1 MTGTVE
7 KAVAEI
13 TRGRRSP
20 VYLLHGDEFLAKE
33 GAKAILE
40 ALVPP
45 GRQALSVEVVP
56 EDQDLASLPVRLR
69 TVSLFGGT
77 KVVMV
82 HDSKAFVSKESLD
95 SLVKRSL
102 EAWQAE
108 NPERAARLLL
118 QALAAAGA
126 GAGFLD
132 RAGRGEVTGPEL
144 ERILGAGAAD
154 DREQWL
160 REVAGRAV
168 ADGMAIPESTGA
180 GLARIYE
187 EAIQQGIPA
196 DTALVLTA
204 EVVDERRVLF
214 KQIAAVGFVIDCGI
228 RSKRPW
234 DTQMEPEAARAKIRE
249 MVAAA
254 GKRIAGDALAA
265 IVERTGFS
273 MRALESEME
282 KVLLYL
288 GTRPEITA
296 ADVTEVL
303 TTSREANV
311 FDLTNAVSARDAGRA
326 LRAFRSLMAQR
337 EPVPPILGVLAGE
350 LRGLIIAR
358 SALESHL
365 GGSLDPGV
373 PFPVFQ
379 SRVLPLLG
387 KGTGADDGSAAKLL
401 AMKPYRA
408 FNLFKAATR
417 FSMADLVRGLEAIHE
432 TDLAL
437 KTSGHPEALL
447 MEELVITL
455 CAADLFP

>member
-1 MTGTVE
+1 
-7 KAVAEI
+7 
-13 TRGRRSP
+13 
-20 VYLLHGDEFLAKE
+20 
-33 GAKAILE
+33 
-40 ALVPP
+40 
-45 GRQALSVEVVP
+45 
-56 EDQDLASLPVRLR
+56 
-69 TVSLFGGT
+69 
-77 KVVMV
+77 
-82 HDSKAFVSKESLD
+82 
-95 SLVKRSL
+95 
-102 EAWQAE
+102 
-108 NPERAARLLL
+108 
-118 QALAAAGA
+118 
-126 GAGFLD
+126 
-132 RAGRGEVTGPEL
+132 
-144 ERILGAGAAD
+144 
-154 DREQWL
+154 
-160 REVAGRAV
+160 
-168 ADGMAIPESTGA
+168 MAIPESTGA

-365 GGSLDPGV
+365 GGTLDPSV

-387 KGTGADDGSAAKLL
+387 KGAGVDDGSAAKLL

>member
-1 MTGTVE
+1 MMGTVE

-13 TRGRRSP
+13 KRGRHSP

-33 GAKAILE
+33 GAKAIVE

-45 GRQALSVEVVP
+45 GQQALGVEVIP
-56 EDQDLASLPVRLR
+56 EDQGLASLPVRLR

-95 SLVKRSL
+95 SLVKKSL
-102 EAWQAE
+102 EAWQGE
-108 NPERAARLLL
+108 NLERAARLLL
-118 QALAAAGA
+118 QALAGA
-126 GAGFLD
+126 GEGEGFLE
-132 RAGRGEVTGPEL
+132 RAGRGAVSGPEL
-144 ERILGAGAAD
+144 ERILGAGAEA

-160 REVAGRAV
+160 REVAGRALT
-168 ADGMAIPESTGA
+168 DGMVIPESTGA

-187 EAIQQGIPA
+187 EVIQQGIPGDA
-196 DTALVLTA
+196 VLVLTA

-214 KQIAAVGFVIDCGI
+214 KQIAALGFVIDCGV

-249 MVAAA
+249 MMAAA
-254 GKRIAGDALAA
+254 GKHMDGEALAA
-265 IVERTGFS
+265 VVERTGFS

-282 KVLLYL
+282 KVLLYV
-288 GTRPEITA
+288 GTRPGITA

-311 FDLTNAVSARDAGRA
+311 FDLTNAVSARDAARA
-326 LRAFRSLMAQR
+326 LRALRSLLAQR
-337 EPVPPILGVLAGE
+337 EPLAPILGVLAGE
-350 LRGLIIAR
+350 LRGLIVAR
-358 SALESHL
+358 GALESHL
-365 GGSLDPGV
+365 GGSLDPKL
-373 PFPVFQ
+373 PFPAFQ
-379 SRVLPLLG
+379 SRVLPLLA
-387 KGTGADDGSAAKLL
+387 KGRETDDGSAAKLQ

-408 FNLFKAATR
+408 FNLLKAATG
-417 FSMADLVRGLEAIHE
+417 FSMAALVRGLEAIHE

-437 KTSGHPEALL
+437 KTTGHPEALL
-447 MEELVITL
+447 VEELAITL
-455 CAADLFP
+455 CAGE